1 MTPLSALGRTL
12 SIEDRI
18 HVPER
23 VFDLDGYRAW
33 VKSEP
38 CPEGVRTTYVSG
50 EVVIEMSPEALERHN

>member
-50 EVVIEMSPEALERHN
+50 AARW